1 MKKKFDWS
9 QLRQR
14 VGKKKKNP
22 TNWII
27 TIITII
33 AMVCSLSVCCVNSY
47 QRTQMNLRG
56 LSCWMLPSRP
66 DSPLGLLPFG
76 QGALAAARPRRCL
89 HFTPT
94 PPACFTFWRLWL
106 SHASARLLSTPAA
119 ARLESA
125 SPILPCLARLPAC
138 LPRLSVRLGVCGAPA
153 AAYTEGA
160 ADKNSQDRKNTARI
174 RLSGAHRTDWICRSR
189 RVPCRDR
196 LWFPCA
202 TLRIVI
208 NTLHCSVDAP
218 S

>member
-14 VGKKKKNP
+14 VGKKKKTP

-138 LPRLSVRLGVCGAPA
+138 LGSRCASVCAELPLQHTLKVPRIKIVKTGR
-153 AAYTEGA
+153 
-160 ADKNSQDRKNTARI
+160 
-174 RLSGAHRTDWICRSR
+174 
-189 RVPCRDR
+189 
-196 LWFPCA
+196 
-202 TLRIVI
+202 TLRGSG
-208 NTLHCSVDAP
+208 TLEHTGQTGSVGLDACHAEIGYGFHVP
-218 S
+218 L